1 MQHWIYTAVYLDVC
15 LVARSYLSS
24 SSTIESLETRQKR
37 EKCLSSFNAALYVTF
52 ITAFVVDF
60 FLGTD
65 AVSVSASAV
74 LSAVMTGLLTW
85 SFRKMS
91 KLLSLLRSRGIKVR
105 RKTILAQLVLL
116 GFISVLDMVYVA
128 SKVRFWK
135 DCTDDVV
142 DKSWASLVT
151 RLFSMTVMLLWRF
164 VALTM
169 CVFYLGHAK
178 KYSLSDLAAI
188 EYDFQRAIC
197 IEDDEPLSDL
207 SDYDDEDESTSSD
220 SE

>member
-1 MQHWIYTAVYLDVC
+1 
-15 LVARSYLSS
+15 
-24 SSTIESLETRQKR
+24 
-37 EKCLSSFNAALYVTF
+37 
-52 ITAFVVDF
+52 
-60 FLGTD
+60 
-65 AVSVSASAV
+65 
-74 LSAVMTGLLTW
+74 
-85 SFRKMS
+85 MS

-105 RKTILAQLVLL
+105 RKTIVAQLVLL
-116 GFISVLDMVYVA
+116 GIISVLDMVYVA

-135 DCTDDVV
+135 DCTDDEV

-178 KYSLSDLAAI
+178 KYSQSDLAAI

>member
-1 MQHWIYTAVYLDVC
+1 M
-15 LVARSYLSS
+15 
-24 SSTIESLETRQKR
+24 
-37 EKCLSSFNAALYVTF
+37 
-52 ITAFVVDF
+52 
-60 FLGTD
+60 
-65 AVSVSASAV
+65 
-74 LSAVMTGLLTW
+74 
-85 SFRKMS
+85 
-91 KLLSLLRSRGIKVR
+91 RG
-105 RKTILAQLVLL
+105 KTILAQLVLL
-116 GFISVLDMVYVA
+116 GLISVLDMVYVA